1 MHTRD
6 HVFLTADHRSGAS
19 TMKERQA
26 LQNLVGPHESQGLM
40 HALQRGATRRDI
52 LAMLVAGGMQATL
65 AGGLA
70 ATALSAHAQTP
81 KRGGKIRVAGATAAA
96 TDTLDPA
103 KQSNQTDYSRG
114 NMVYNGL
121 TSLDGSLTPQPA
133 LAESFTTKDAKTWV
147 FALRKGVN
155 FHDGKPLTP
164 ADVVFSVLRHKDP
177 ATASKA
183 KVLAD
188 QIESVKA
195 SGPNEV
201 TIVLAAPN
209 ADLPVILGTFHFHIV
224 KDGTTDFN
232 AGIGTGPYKLKEF
245 KPGVRSVV
253 VRNENYW
260 KPGKPYLDEIEFV
273 GIGDESARVNALLS
287 GGMDMVGSVNP
298 RSVARVTGTPGF
310 AVFKTQSGQYSDLI
324 MRKDMGPG
332 ANPDFVLAMKHL
344 FDREQMRKTI
354 ALDQAVLGND
364 QPVDPTNRFHFAGLP
379 QRPFDPEK
387 AKFHLKKSGI
397 TGAVP
402 VVASP
407 AALYSV
413 EMALVLQQSAKDIGL
428 ELDVKRMPAD
438 GYWSNHWLNSPVG
451 FGNVNPRPSADVLL
465 TQFFKSDAA
474 WNESRWKSQKF
485 DQLLVAARAETDLAK
500 RKQMYADMQTLIHT
514 EAGIGIPMFLAS
526 IDGHTTKLKG
536 LSPIPLGGLMGYN
549 FAENVWLDA

>member
-1 MHTRD
+1 MNQRRN
-6 HVFLTADHRSGAS
+6 L
-19 TMKERQA
+19 EQ
-26 LQNLVGPHESQGLM
+26 LVGPVESQRLLG
-40 HALQRGATRRDI
+40 ALQRGATRRDI
-52 LAMLVAGGMQATL
+52 LAMLLAGGMQATV

-70 ATALSAHAQTP
+70 STALSVHAQTA
-81 KRGGKIRVAGATAAA
+81 KRGGRIRVAGATAAA

-103 KQSNQTDYSRG
+103 KQSNQTDYSRC
-114 NMVYNGL
+114 NMLYNGL

-133 LAESFTTKDAKTWV
+133 LAESFATKDAKTWV
-147 FALRKGVN
+147 FTLRRGVT
-155 FHDGKPLTP
+155 FHDGKALTP
-164 ADVVFSVLRHKDP
+164 ADVVYSLSRHKDP

-188 QIESVKA
+188 QIDSVKA

-201 TIVLAAPN
+201 TIVLTTPN

-224 KDGTTDFN
+224 KDGTTDF
-232 AGIGTGPYKLKEF
+232 ATGIGTGPYKLKEF
-245 KPGVRSVV
+245 KPGVRSLV
-253 VRNENYW
+253 VRNDAYW
-260 KPGKPYLDEIEFV
+260 KPNQPYLNEIEFV

-287 GGMDMVGSVNP
+287 GGMDLVGSVNP
-298 RSVARVTGTPGF
+298 RSLARVAGTPGF
-310 AVFKTQSGQYSDLI
+310 AVFKTQSGQYTDLV
-324 MRKDMGPG
+324 MRKDIGPG
-332 ANPDFVLAMKHL
+332 ANPDFVLAMKYL

-354 ALDQAVLGND
+354 ALDQAVVGND
-364 QPVDPTNRFHFAGLP
+364 QPVDPTNRFYFAGLP

-413 EMALVLQQSAKDIGL
+413 EMALVMQQTAKDVGL
-428 ELDVKRMPAD
+428 DLDVKRMPAD
-438 GYWSNHWLNSPVG
+438 GYWANHWLNSPVG
-451 FGNVNPRPSADVLL
+451 FGNINPRPSADILL
-465 TQFFKSDAA
+465 TQFFKSDAQ
-474 WNESRWKSQKF
+474 WNESRWKNDKF

-500 RKQMYADMQTLIHT
+500 RKQMYADMQTMISND
-514 EAGIGIPMFLAS
+514 AGIGIPLFLSSLDA
-526 IDGHTTKLKG
+526 HTTKLKG